1 MARGY
6 KTGGRQKGSLNKRTM
21 ARAELQSRHGVGAAS
36 PALSKMR
43 ECAEWMLGL
52 AGEEQKKGE
61 EADCRLV
68 KEYLDSAARILRE
81 VAQYEAPKL
90 TAVSRR
96 RFRKCPSHRYQDIVR
111 RSTLRADRP
120 ANSNERN
127 SESGRSLTKNWDRAP
142 HCLHNTETRVHQMI
156 VMMET
161 TLELTHN
168 TFPGPADRRRA
179 ELISDA
185 IDQFGKN
192 AAAQARLD
200 VLTCI
205 FGGQKNYFVSN

>member
-90 TAVSRR
+90 TAVRVGGDSENAL
-96 RFRKCPSHRYQDIVR
+96 PIDIK
-111 RSTLRADRP
+111 TL
-120 ANSNERN
+120 
-127 SESGRSLTKNWDRAP
+127 
-142 HCLHNTETRVHQMI
+142 
-156 VMMET
+156 
-161 TLELTHN
+161 
-168 TFPGPADRRRA
+168 
-179 ELISDA
+179 SDA
-185 IDQFGKN
+185 QLHALID
-192 AAAQARLD
+192 RLTPMSETQNRD
-200 VLTCI
+200 
-205 FGGQKNYFVSN
+205 GH